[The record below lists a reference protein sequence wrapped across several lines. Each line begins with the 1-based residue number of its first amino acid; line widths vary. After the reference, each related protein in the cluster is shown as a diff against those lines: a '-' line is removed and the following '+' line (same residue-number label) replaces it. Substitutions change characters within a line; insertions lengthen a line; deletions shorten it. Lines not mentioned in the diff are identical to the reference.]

1 MAAEK
6 ISCHVCVTPASLC
19 MDINH
24 SLKIWTKF
32 VRDTSSPL
40 SPIRMDFVTIGTRV
54 MVVPSNSWG
63 KQLHTWTK
71 GQLEGGGGHCGTL
84 NDLLCD
90 SSYTVLEPSMDY
102 LLAVISRRW
111 FSLSPVD
118 GSVVRCLPAHSYSSL
133 FTQFDPSLPPPSNPP
148 LPYQP
153 PPHHPLSFST
163 PGSLGDEF
171 LLNGPMR

>member
-54 MVVPSNSWG
+54 MVVPSNS
-63 KQLHTWTK
+63 
-71 GQLEGGGGHCGTL
+71 
-84 NDLLCD
+84 
-90 SSYTVLEPSMDY
+90 
-102 LLAVISRRW
+102 
-111 FSLSPVD
+111 
-118 GSVVRCLPAHSYSSL
+118 
-133 FTQFDPSLPPPSNPP
+133 
-148 LPYQP
+148 
-153 PPHHPLSFST
+153 
-163 PGSLGDEF
+163 
-171 LLNGPMR
+171 